1 MSTRRSDTKENDLA
15 AHPHIVVMGVSA
27 SGKTTVGE
35 LLAER
40 LGLPYRDGDDLH
52 PQENIDK
59 MARGEALD
67 DDDRW
72 PWLRLVGQWLHDSAE
87 GGIIGCSSLKR
98 SYRDLIRQAA
108 PDANF
113 VHVHG
118 TPELL
123 RERMENRTGHF
134 MPASLL
140 DSQLATL
147 EPLGDDE
154 PGVVVDVADAPETV
168 ADNAAAWLRDH

>member
-15 AHPHIVVMGVSA
+15 AHPHIVVMGVSG

-87 GGIIGCSSLKR
+87 GGMKWPVRFSMRSRSS
-98 SYRDLIRQAA
+98 SGV
-108 PDANF
+108 PWTCTNF
-113 VHVHG
+113 
-118 TPELL
+118 
-123 RERMENRTGHF
+123 
-134 MPASLL
+134 AS
-140 DSQLATL
+140 
-147 EPLGDDE
+147 G
-154 PGVVVDVADAPETV
+154 
-168 ADNAAAWLRDH
+168 AAWRIRSR